1 MPSNIHAVVAVS
13 VLIQVGLSFITP
25 SNSADP
31 FLHWLF
37 AHAID
42 AGRSIHYQ
50 KPPDVARCPRASSSR
65 IENPFEVI

>member
-50 KPPDVARCPRASSSR
+50 NLQMLQDVQEQVLLEFRTLLK
-65 IENPFEVI
+65 